1 MTGEKL
7 GAGVLRTQRTFD
19 AATGR
24 ITGITSKMAAQER
37 QELGYT
43 WDVLGNLTTR
53 TDTAGA
59 TGAVGT
65 RDLTESFTYDN
76 LNRLTSSQVGTG
88 AKRTVTYDALGNI
101 TRKSDVGSYLYG
113 LGSAGPHA
121 VSFAGSATFTYD
133 AAGNLTRENRAGTN
147 TRSLEYT
154 PFNKVSRIVKGNHTV
169 TFAYGPER
177 ARFKRTD
184 TSGSNTTTT
193 LYVGSVEKVTY
204 SGSLYEYKRYIAG
217 GAALITE
224 KHETTVKDGVSTETE
239 SETAQYLLKDHLGSV
254 AVITNAL
261 GGVDQE
267 LSYDAWG
274 QRRAPDDWT
283 VLALLR
289 RMDATQGRITPYGF
303 TGHEMLDAVGV
314 IHMNGRIYDPT
325 LGRFMQADP
334 VIQFPHY
341 SQSWNR
347 YSYVINNPLAYTDPS
362 GYIFGI
368 IGGIVGGAIG
378 FITCGTPCAIKG
390 AAIGAGLGASADVLI
405 QGGNLGQALLAGVS
419 AAAFT
424 YAGGRLFPVGGPFE
438 KVLLYGLQMGVIGG
452 ITTTLQGGNFGN
464 GFIAAGTAALVGGAL
479 ARSGWYRNLSKF
491 GRLTT
496 SAVAGGTVS
505 RITGGKFAN
514 GAMTSAF
521 ASLLY
526 SAAEAAAQ
534 RGFQEGLSPAEFEAR
549 TGMTFE
555 ESRFEYESIKGKP
568 FPLTKQ
574 DTMRLFTDEA
584 FAQKQVIPKGDLDIT
599 YRNILNRYVATT
611 IPEARAGGYARQPWY
626 KNLLHNPFRNTK
638 WVGPYGNLEVVFDP
652 DGNAVLH
659 GPYKGT
665 FNFFSPA
672 DVSGHLSA
680 DFAPYVKRWWW
691 GN

>member
-1 MTGEKL
+1 M
-7 GAGVLRTQRTFD
+7 
-19 AATGR
+19 
-24 ITGITSKMAAQER
+24 
-37 QELGYT
+37 
-43 WDVLGNLTTR
+43 
-53 TDTAGA
+53 
-59 TGAVGT
+59 
-65 RDLTESFTYDN
+65 
-76 LNRLTSSQVGTG
+76 GTG
-88 AKRTVTYDALGNI
+88 TAQTVTYDALGNI
-101 TRKSDVGSYLYG
+101 TRKTGVGGYAYG
-113 LGSAGPHA
+113 IGSGNAGPHA
-121 VSFAGSATFTYD
+121 VSFAGGATFTYD
-133 AAGNLTRENRAGTN
+133 VAGNLTRENRAGTT

-154 PFNKVSRIVKGNHTV
+154 PFSKVSRIVKGTHTV
-169 TFAYGPER
+169 RFAYGPER

-193 LYVGSVEKVTY
+193 LYVGSVEKVTH
-204 SGSLYEYKRYIAG
+204 SSSLYEYKRYIAG
-217 GAALITE
+217 GAALVTE
-224 KHETTVKDGVSTETE
+224 KHATTVENGVSTETE
-239 SETAQYLLKDHLGSV
+239 TETTQYLLKDHLGSV

-274 QRRAPDDWT
+274 QRRNAATWGDLT
-283 VLALLR
+283 AMA
-289 RMDATQGRITPYGF
+289 RMSFDVSRTTRGF
-303 TGHEMLDAVGV
+303 TGHEMVDAVGI
-314 IHMNGRIYDPT
+314 IHMNGRIYDPN

-334 VIQFPHY
+334 VIQFPDF
-341 SQSWNR
+341 SQSHNR
-347 YSYVINNPLAYTDPS
+347 YSYVLNNPLAYTDPT
-362 GYIFGI
+362 GYILGI
-368 IGGIVGGAIG
+368 VGGIVGGAIG
-378 FITCGTPCAIKG
+378 FFTCGTPCAIKG

-405 QGGNLGQALLAGVS
+405 QGGNLGQALLSGVS

-464 GFIAAGTAALVGGAL
+464 GFIAAGTAALVGGTL

-514 GAMTSAF
+514 GALTSAF
-521 ASLLY
+521 AYLLY

-534 RGFQEGLSPAEFEAR
+534 RRFREGISPAEFEKR
-549 TGMTFE
+549 VGMTFE
-555 ESRFEYESIKGKP
+555 ESRFEYESIQGEP

-584 FAQKQVIPKGDLDIT
+584 FAQKWVIPGGNLDTT
-599 YRNILNRYVATT
+599 YRDILNTYAART
-611 IPEARAGGYARQPWY
+611 IPEASAGGYARQPWY
-626 KNLLHNPFRNTK
+626 KNLLHNPFQNTK
-638 WVGPYGNLEVVFDP
+638 WVGPYGNLEVVFDSYG
-652 DGNAVLH
+652 DAVLH
-659 GPYKGT
+659 GPHKGT

-680 DFAPYVKRWWW
+680 DFAPYVRRWW